1 MLGSAI
7 GVVRHIGRKP
17 RIPVKGHDGHV
28 TDKLRLHPRE
38 VRHISREPRI
48 PVTGYDG
55 LVADKLRLNL
65 RELREP
71 LSSLL

>member
-7 GVVRHIGRKP
+7 GEFRHISRKP

-28 TDKLRLHPRE
+28 TDRLRLHPRD
-38 VRHISREPRI
+38 VRHISWEPRI

-55 LVADKLRLNL
+55 LVTDTLRLNL